1 MGESTPSS
9 QRGLGL
15 NPAVC
20 QDRTQQAGLVSPTW
34 SGMTIM
40 KIFLSL
46 SERMC
51 LMKAQP
57 VPMSAMVM
65 NSSAPFK
72 LKQKTFHGRKRVS
85 SDCELDPTARSTTA
99 RAACKRRVANSGTSS
114 QVSNASFQAHKE
126 TAMHP
131 TT

>member
-1 MGESTPSS
+1 
-9 QRGLGL
+9 
-15 NPAVC
+15 
-20 QDRTQQAGLVSPTW
+20 
-34 SGMTIM
+34 M

-72 LKQKTFHGRKRVS
+72 LEKKAFQMPTVS
-85 SDCELDPTARSTTA
+85 PDLLCRFRRTARSRM
-99 RAACKRRVANSGTSS
+99 RASLGKERQPTSG
-114 QVSNASFQAHKE
+114 NAS
-126 TAMHP
+126 
-131 TT
+131 